1 VRRAV
6 LAFSPAAVAAS
17 NPRSRLRAFVV
28 MGIGVSGLGGA
39 RAVDSAQDELNVQFH
54 TFEDTR
60 DATILSPAIDL
71 AKDFTDRTSL
81 RAKFGVDAIS
91 AASDSCVRCHRA
103 GAHDTRVVAGA
114 SLTRKLNDDTKLTV
128 GAEVGH
134 ENFYQATTILT
145 SISKDLNKGN
155 TTVAG
160 GYSFS
165 LNRPQLHPAQQT
177 KNQFA
182 NDAFVSLT
190 QTLTKSTI
198 AQFGYEIAQ
207 INGYQSSPFLRALV
221 NGERVVGVSPDN
233 RTRQT
238 LTVRLRQALPLDS
251 YLETDYRH
259 YLDNWSIHSNSVELG
274 LSHYVTR
281 QLLARVSYRW
291 YQQSG
296 AFFYA
301 PMYFGNPQYFTG
313 DFRFQPFDSS
323 LYSGR
328 LVFTPRGRLLW
339 LPEGSGL
346 TAEYEFYRS
355 TTAFSA
361 AIFTGGV
368 RIPLGRR

>member
-1 VRRAV
+1 
-6 LAFSPAAVAAS
+6 
-17 NPRSRLRAFVV
+17 
-28 MGIGVSGLGGA
+28 
-39 RAVDSAQDELNVQFH
+39 VDWAQDELNVQFH

-60 DATILSPAIDL
+60 DTTIISPTIDL
-71 AKDFTDRTSL
+71 TKDFTDRTSL
-81 RAKFGVDAIS
+81 RVKFGVDAIS
-91 AASDSCVRCHRA
+91 AASDSCVRCHRP
-103 GAHDTRVVAGA
+103 GAHDTRVLAGA
-114 SLTRKLNDDTKLTV
+114 SLIRKLNDDTKLTV

-134 ENFYQATTILT
+134 ENFYQSTTVLA
-145 SISKDLNKGN
+145 SISKNLNKGN

-177 KNQFA
+177 ENQFA
-182 NDAFVSLT
+182 NDAYASLT
-190 QTLTKSTI
+190 QTLTKSTV

-207 INGYQSSPFLRALV
+207 INGYQSSPFLRALI
-221 NGERVVGVSPDN
+221 NGERVVGVSPDS

-251 YLETDYRH
+251 YIETDYRH
-259 YLDNWSIHSNSVELG
+259 YLDNWSIHSNSLQVG
-274 LSHYVTR
+274 LSHYLTR
-281 QLLARVSYRW
+281 QLLANVSYRW
-291 YQQSG
+291 YQQTG

-301 PMYFGNPQYFTG
+301 PEYFGNPQYFTG

-328 LVFTPRGRLLW
+328 LVYTSRGRLLW
-339 LPEGSGL
+339 LPEGAGL

-355 TTAFSA
+355 TTGFRA

-368 RIPLGRR
+368 RIPLGTR